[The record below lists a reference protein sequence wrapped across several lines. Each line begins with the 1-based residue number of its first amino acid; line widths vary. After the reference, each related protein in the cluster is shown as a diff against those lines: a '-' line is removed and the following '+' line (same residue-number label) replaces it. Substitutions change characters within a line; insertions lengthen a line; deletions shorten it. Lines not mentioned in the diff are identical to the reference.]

1 MALMLD
7 ATPVARV
14 LRTTVVAPL
23 VGMQQGSE
31 RWRNAWMQRDAINL
45 ARDSSALR
53 AMNAQALV
61 AENDQLRKLTGL
73 GRRLAWGFIPAEAL
87 QTSVEQ
93 GFDFVTTL
101 TLTAGSNAGV
111 RKGSAVVSP
120 EGLVG
125 EVRAAEPTISVAILY
140 TNPDF
145 RASAMS
151 GDRTAFGIVY
161 PHSSGT
167 NLRDRQY
174 FLELRNVPFRTQLRP
189 GTPIYTAGL

>member
-1 MALMLD
+1 MLD
-7 ATPVARV
+7 STPVARV

-23 VGMQQGSE
+23 VGLQQGSE
-31 RWRNAWMQRDAINL
+31 RWRNAWMQREALSL
-45 ARDSSALR
+45 AHDSSALR

-61 AENDQLRKLTGL
+61 AENDQLRKLIGL
-73 GRRLAWGFIPAEAL
+73 GRRLEWGFIPAEAL

-111 RKGSAVVSP
+111 RKYSAVVAP

-125 EVRAAEPTISVAILY
+125 EVQTADPTMSIAILY
-140 TNPDF
+140 TNADF

-151 GDRTAFGIVY
+151 GDRSAYGIVY
-161 PHSSGT
+161 PHTQGT
-167 NLRDRQY
+167 SIRERQY
-174 FLELRNVPFRTQLRP
+174 NLELRNVPFRTVLKP
-189 GTPIYTAGL
+189 GTPIYT